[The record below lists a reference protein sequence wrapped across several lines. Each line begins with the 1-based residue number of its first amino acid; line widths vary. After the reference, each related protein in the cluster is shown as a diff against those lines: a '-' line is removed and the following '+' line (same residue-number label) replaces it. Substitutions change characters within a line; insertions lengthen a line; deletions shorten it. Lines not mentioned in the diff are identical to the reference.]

1 MQVAELEKLLSQ
13 SRLATYYQL
22 FPNDKQIAIEYY
34 QLNTQIAESLYP
46 LLSNLEIVLRN
57 TIHNSFSIHFKNS
70 NWYTLVNYP
79 ELQDQINIAKSKI
92 TASKNQITIDKLV
105 SELTFGFWTSLF
117 NKNYAKDYWKPLMYA
132 FPLLDK
138 QQKHRNIIAFKL
150 NNIRKF
156 RNRICHYEPIC
167 NDLNILSI
175 NHANILEILQGIN
188 TDIVLWTKQIDRFD
202 ILFKQANLL
211 RTTKTTQ
218 NI

>member
-1 MQVAELEKLLSQ
+1 MQVADLERLLSQ

-22 FPNDKQIAIEYY
+22 FPNDKQKAIEYY

-57 TIHNSFSIHFKNS
+57 AITNSFSIHFKNT
-70 NWYTLVNYP
+70 NWYALVNYP

-138 QQKHRNIIAFKL
+138 QQKHRNLIAFKL

-156 RNRICHYEPIC
+156 RNRIFHYEPIC
-167 NDLNILSI
+167 KDLNILSI
-175 NHANILEILQGIN
+175 NHANILEILQAIN

>member
-117 NKNYAKDYWKPLMYA
+117 NKNYAKDYWKPFFACLVWQINKKECIK
-132 FPLLDK
+132 LGIVKRIQKQIDK
-138 QQKHRNIIAFKL
+138 FALTN
-150 NNIRKF
+150 
-156 RNRICHYEPIC
+156 E
-167 NDLNILSI
+167 DLNII
-175 NHANILEILQGIN
+175 NN
-188 TDIVLWTKQIDRFD
+188 
-202 ILFKQANLL
+202 
-211 RTTKTTQ
+211 
-218 NI
+218 

>member
-1 MQVAELEKLLSQ
+1 MQVADLERLLSQ
-13 SRLATYYQL
+13 SRLSTYYQL

-156 RNRICHYEPIC
+156 RNRIFHYEPIC

>member
-138 QQKHRNIIAFKL
+138 QQKHRNLIAFKL

-156 RNRICHYEPIC
+156 RNRIFHYEPIC

-175 NHANILEILQGIN
+175 NHANILEILQAIN

>member
-156 RNRICHYEPIC
+156 RNRIFHYEPIC

>member
-1 MQVAELEKLLSQ
+1 MQVADLERLLSQ

-22 FPNDKQIAIEYY
+22 FPNDNQKAIEYY
-34 QLNTQIAESLYP
+34 ELNTQIAESLYP

-57 TIHNSFSIHFKNS
+57 AIHNSFSIHFKNT
-70 NWYTLVNYP
+70 NWYAQVNYP

-105 SELTFGFWTSLF
+105 SELTLGFWTSLF

-132 FPLLDK
+132 FPLLSK
-138 QQKHRNIIAFKL
+138 HQKHRNVIAFKL

-156 RNRICHYEPIC
+156 RNRIFHYEPIC

-175 NHANILEILQGIN
+175 NHTNILEVLQWIN
-188 TDIVLWTKQIDRFD
+188 TDIVVWTKQIDRFD
-202 ILFKQANLL
+202 NLYQQA
-211 RTTKTTQ
+211 TKMR
-218 NI
+218 I